1 MKILIGKFN
10 YGYAVS
16 GWASLFAA
24 LMLIGGLILLVLGVL
39 AEYLGM
45 MVRASIGK
53 PLYVTISDP
62 NLSALRRTRNSK

>member
-1 MKILIGKFN
+1 VIAKTN

-45 MVRASIGK
+45 IVRASIGK
-53 PLYVTISDP
+53 PLYVTVGDP
-62 NLSALRRTRNSK
+62 NLSALRRSRNLD